1 MQEFLNMGGY
11 GSYIWPSYGITAVV
25 MLGVLIASLKSLKTT
40 EATYKR
46 LLDEMAENVDL
57 SKEAES

>member
-1 MQEFLNMGGY
+1 MQEFLDMGGY
-11 GSYIWPSYGITAVV
+11 GAYIWPCYGITAVV
-25 MLGVLIASLKSLKTT
+25 MLGVLIASVKSLKST

-57 SKEAES
+57 NHKTES

>member
-1 MQEFLNMGGY
+1 MQDFLNMGGY

-25 MLGVLIASLKSLKTT
+25 MLGVLIASLKSLKST

-46 LLDEMAENVDL
+46 LLDEMAEDVILN
-57 SKEAES
+57 KETES

>member
-1 MQEFLNMGGY
+1 MQEFLDMGGY
-11 GSYIWPSYGITAVV
+11 GAYIWPCYGITAVV
-25 MLGVLIASLKSLKTT
+25 MLGVLIASLKSLKST

-57 SKEAES
+57 NKEAES